1 MVQAEIKRRRDA
13 GEMPPLQVSPSV
25 SKKKSELLEKYR
37 IVKDAPEY
45 AAIVAACSSCEHFA
59 KGRHCAEA
67 VRTCGCAAG
76 SVLGMVVKGKACP
89 LDKWQA
95 LDVESIVSRG
105 V

>member
-1 MVQAEIKRRRDA
+1 MIEADIKRRRDA
-13 GEMPPLQVSPSV
+13 GELPPLQ
-25 SKKKSELLEKYR
+25 KSRVAPKQNTALLERYR

-45 AAIVAACSSCEHFA
+45 AAIVTACSCCEHFA

-105 V
+105 F